1 MSGDKSGW
9 RKGVT
14 EAEGM
19 CEVNL
24 ALLTL
29 TDIHV
34 PFVSSL
40 GPISQPAVGQLTGF
54 STVSSKTEKKQCIEK
69 NGQI

>member
-19 CEVNL
+19 CEVHL
-24 ALLTL
+24 ALLIL

-40 GPISQPAVGQLTGF
+40 GPISQPAVEQLTGF
-54 STVSSKTEKKQCIEK
+54 STVSSKTEK
-69 NGQI
+69 NSA